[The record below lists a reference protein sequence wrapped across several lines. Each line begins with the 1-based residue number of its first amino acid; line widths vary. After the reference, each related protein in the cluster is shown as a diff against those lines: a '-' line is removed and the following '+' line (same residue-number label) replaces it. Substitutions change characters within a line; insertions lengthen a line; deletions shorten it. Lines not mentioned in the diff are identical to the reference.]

1 MANLLQSLD
10 KRLMQI
16 YSNHDTRND
25 REIGDSQRVLS
36 AIGGTLLLYFVAK
49 KHKADSVLL
58 LGGAYLLY
66 RAVSGHCPVT
76 EGLRTRRSRN
86 HVSNVNVRT
95 HVIVAKP
102 REEVYALW
110 RSLENWPLFM
120 RHLANV
126 DELDSTTSAWTMAI
140 PGIGDIRWEAN
151 IVREEK
157 DRELSIA
164 SADGAPIDVT
174 AKINFSP
181 TPGNATRVDV
191 MLSYRAPAGPIGERI
206 SRLLT
211 PAFRE
216 KIEADIANFKH
227 FIENL
232 GKGGGE

>member
-1 MANLLQSLD
+1 
-10 KRLMQI
+10 MQI
-16 YSNHDTRND
+16 HSHRGTR
-25 REIGDSQRVLS
+25 EGSAIGESQRVLS
-36 AIGGTLLLYFVAK
+36 AIGGSLLLYFVAR
-49 KHKADSVLL
+49 KHKADSLL
-58 LGGAYLLY
+58 LLSGAYLVY
-66 RAVSGHCPVT
+66 RAVSGHCPIT
-76 EGLRTRRSRN
+76 EAWKTRQRWN
-86 HVSNVNVRT
+86 HPTNINVRT
-95 HVIVAKP
+95 HVVVARP

-120 RHLANV
+120 RHLSNV
-126 DELDSTTSAWTMAI
+126 DELDNTTSAWTMTM

-151 IVREEK
+151 IVRDEK
-157 DRELSIA
+157 DSELSISSVA
-164 SADGAPIDVT
+164 GAPIEVT
-174 AKINFSP
+174 AKVNFSP

-191 MLSYRAPAGPIGERI
+191 MLSYRAPVGPIGERI

>member
-1 MANLLQSLD
+1 
-10 KRLMQI
+10 MQLH
-16 YSNHDTRND
+16 SHHDSTGD
-25 REIGDSQRVLS
+25 IGEGQRVLS
-36 AIGGTLLLYFVAK
+36 AIGGSLLVYYTAK
-49 KHKADSVLL
+49 KHKADTLLL
-58 LGGAYLLY
+58 LGGAYLLF
-66 RAVSGHCPVT
+66 RAISGQCPLT
-76 EGLRTRRSRN
+76 DAWKTRQRR
-86 HVSNVNVRT
+86 HHPTNVNVRT
-95 HVIVAKP
+95 QIVVAKP
-102 REEVYALW
+102 PEEVYPLW

-126 DELDSTTSAWTMAI
+126 DELDNTTSAWTMTM

-157 DRELSIA
+157 DRELSLS
-164 SADGAPIDVT
+164 SAPGAPIDLT

-206 SRLLT
+206 ARLLT

-216 KIEADIANFKH
+216 KVESDIANFKH

-232 GKGGGE
+232 GIRAD